1 MQQKASQNE
10 YTSALRDLELIEA
23 QYMGTPAYP
32 EAVKIAL
39 RILPSYGN
47 LLTRQLKDAE
57 FLNKKREEDIKLL
70 PPNKRAQTEAAYKK
84 EQERF
89 IALAEQEKKTGI
101 KWRSVN
107 RRNKESISPMISTI
121 REELGRLNQ
130 IDTVKLA
137 DQAKMLM
144 EVDDLINKDKL
155 EEAKEL
161 LLESGGKIT
170 KSGKKRSSRSKS
182 SKTSYSSDL
191 SKKIAFKINAAKEA
205 AENATTNAKAKKVA
219 AEISQTATIIAA
231 KGEKM
236 SKAKEEDKSA
246 EDALEAAMAARKKVA
261 DAAKQKSEAKA
272 AASAS
277 KKPKS
282 TKKKTKPKTRTPSS
296 ASSGGGINFQFIL
309 IGFAAVMGIVIYVMK
324 KKGMGGNSGSGGEE

>member
-1 MQQKASQNE
+1 
-10 YTSALRDLELIEA
+10 
-23 QYMGTPAYP
+23 
-32 EAVKIAL
+32 
-39 RILPSYGN
+39 
-47 LLTRQLKDAE
+47 
-57 FLNKKREEDIKLL
+57 
-70 PPNKRAQTEAAYKK
+70 
-84 EQERF
+84 
-89 IALAEQEKKTGI
+89 
-101 KWRSVN
+101 
-107 RRNKESISPMISTI
+107 MISTI

-205 AENATTNAKAKKVA
+205 AENATTNAKAQKVA

-231 KGEKM
+231 KG
-236 SKAKEEDKSA
+236 D
-246 EDALEAAMAARKKVA
+246 
-261 DAAKQKSEAKA
+261 
-272 AASAS
+272 
-277 KKPKS
+277 
-282 TKKKTKPKTRTPSS
+282 
-296 ASSGGGINFQFIL
+296 
-309 IGFAAVMGIVIYVMK
+309 
-324 KKGMGGNSGSGGEE
+324 